1 MAYGCS
7 GRDRIAEAGHNRDP
21 QLTPWGINT
30 RPRQLSPPGPLS
42 ISANAW
48 VRTFHLAPRT

>member
-30 RPRQLSPPGPLS
+30 RPRQLSPPRPYFERELNEF
-42 ISANAW
+42 AL
-48 VRTFHLAPRT
+48 FHLAPQA